1 MRLINFL
8 IFRRTTDTEEATIY
22 KQVINKLN
30 LASKPFRNR
39 TLPYVLS
46 LVLLAFA
53 VAGALLC
60 FANIRDTARENDI
73 VKSQIQEM
81 DAEVRRLKGEGEK
94 VQQQLSP
101 DQRALLISAHRL
113 VANKTFGWSRL
124 FADLEQVLPGGVSA
138 SRISVENVYKEN
150 DRTKAELEFNVLSR
164 DYQSVMTMIERM
176 NSSGIF
182 QAELR
187 GQDLQKKERFTYTEY
202 NLRLIYTP
210 PYGYSTAPQTDVAQ
224 TEQGGNQ

>member
-1 MRLINFL
+1 M
-8 IFRRTTDTEEATIY
+8 
-22 KQVINKLN
+22 INKLN

-46 LVLLAFA
+46 LVLLACA

-60 FANIRDTARENDI
+60 FGIIRDTARENDI
-73 VKSQIQEM
+73 AKSQIQEM

-101 DQRALLISAHRL
+101 EQRALLIGAHRL
-113 VANKTFGWSRL
+113 VASKTFGWSRL
-124 FADLEQVLPGGVSA
+124 FADLEQVLPGSVSA

-150 DRTKAELEFNVLSR
+150 DRTKAELEFSVLSR

-187 GQDLQKKERFTYTEY
+187 GQDLQKNERITYTEY
-202 NLRLIYTP
+202 NLRLVYTP

-224 TEQGGNQ
+224 TEQGGDQ